1 MIEGTFLDHLEELRK
16 RILYCLAGIALCSVA
31 GFFFS
36 RPILDFVISV
46 IRLPVAYF
54 FSPAEAFTAQIK
66 VAIFVGIAISFP
78 FLLYQS
84 WAFIGPGL
92 TRTERRVS
100 VSYLAFG
107 ILLFIIGLGFGYFIL
122 VPYGIKFLLSFATG
136 RLQPIINISR
146 VLSFMFWGL
155 LGTGLLFQL
164 PLVLFFLVRLGL
176 VSVRTLVRRQPEAIV
191 ALLVLCAFIT
201 PSVDMVTM
209 LVIAAPL
216 ILLYELSILVA
227 WLSFRRRKSVPEPA
241 GRP

>member
-16 RILYCLAGIALCSVA
+16 RLFYCLIGIAVCSIA
-31 GFFFS
+31 GFIFS
-36 RPILDFVISV
+36 RTILDYVITIV
-46 IRLPVAYF
+46 RLPVAYF

-66 VAIFVGIAISFP
+66 IALFVGVVASFP

-84 WAFIGPGL
+84 WGFIGPGL

-100 VSYLAFG
+100 VSYLSSG
-107 ILLFIIGLGFGYFIL
+107 ILLFAIGLLFGYFIL
-122 VPYGIKFLLSFATG
+122 VPYGMKFLLSFASD

-164 PLVLFFLVRLGL
+164 PLVMFFFVKLGL
-176 VSVRTLVRRQPEAIV
+176 VSIRTLVRRQAEAIV
-191 ALLVLCAFIT
+191 VLLVLCAFIT
-201 PSVDMVTM
+201 PSVDMFTM

-216 ILLYELSILVA
+216 IVLYELSILIA
-227 WLSFRRRKSVPEPA
+227 WLSFRKKEA
-241 GRP
+241 ADAQD

>member
-16 RILYCLAGIALCSVA
+16 RLFYCLIGIVVCSIA
-31 GFFFS
+31 GFIFS
-36 RPILDFVISV
+36 RPILDYVIAIV
-46 IRLPVAYF
+46 RLPVAYF

-66 VAIFVGIAISFP
+66 IALFVGVVASFP

-100 VSYLAFG
+100 VSYLSSG
-107 ILLFIIGLGFGYFIL
+107 ILLFALGLLFGYFIL
-122 VPYGIKFLLSFATG
+122 VPYGMKFLLSFASD

-164 PLVLFFLVRLGL
+164 PLVMFFLVKLGL
-176 VSVRTLVRRQPEAIV
+176 VSIRTLVRRQAEAIV
-191 ALLVLCAFIT
+191 VLLVLCAFIT
-201 PSVDMVTM
+201 PSVDMFTM

-216 ILLYELSILVA
+216 IVLYELSILIA
-227 WLSFRRRKSVPEPA
+227 WLSFRKKVAAPDAS
-241 GRP
+241 G